1 MINSA
6 CLIVSKPLGVEA
18 SALGIR
24 TAWACH
30 ESGFETK
37 LLYAEE
43 GVWCLTNTP
52 GYHTSMLKDLISEDG
67 EVFVTRE
74 DLEKRGLTEDDLFEG
89 VTVIDAEEVAAL
101 CEDCDT
107 VNYF

>member
-6 CLIVSKPLGVEA
+6 CLIVSKPLGVEI

-30 ESGFETK
+30 QNGFECK
-37 LLYAEE
+37 LVFAEE
-43 GVWCLTNTP
+43 GVWCLTDKP
-52 GYHTSMLKDLISEDG
+52 GYHNSMIKDFLGEDG
-67 EVFVTRE
+67 EVVCVRE
-74 DLEKRGLTEDDLFEG
+74 DLEKRGLDEDTLVDG
-89 VTVIDAEEVAAL
+89 VELIAADELAEI
-101 CEDCDT
+101 CEDFET